1 MTSHG
6 VGWGERSEPQ
16 HGDRGTGL
24 LGFAALTP
32 TCAGRL
38 VSSLEFPDKPVAQWS
53 ASGRGAGCS
62 AEALLGDAGHVER
75 IRAALS
81 RPFAILAA

>member
-1 MTSHG
+1 MTNLRRPAG
-6 VGWGERSEPQ
+6 VQPG
-16 HGDRGTGL
+16 
-24 LGFAALTP
+24 
-32 TCAGRL
+32 
-38 VSSLEFPDKPVAQWS
+38 FPDKPVAQWN